1 MLYGFNFT
9 KLVLLSTL
17 IFTHSMTV
25 ILGFFITRGFYSR
38 CAVHTELNTYTVTC
52 SRSCDQGKITKKNR
66 KISGFRQTRI
76 FL

>member
-52 SRSCDQGKITKKNR
+52 SRSCDQGKITK
-66 KISGFRQTRI
+66 RI
-76 FL
+76 ERYQGSDKPAFF